1 MDTFPNLCLGVTPLL
16 EFSNA
21 SAVAEV
27 ACRVPLD
34 RLLLETDAPYLLPK
48 SESGRLT
55 QSHPG
60 MVIHVATTLSK
71 VCRFPFEDILDT
83 VRQNSRKIYRI

>member
-27 ACRVPLD
+27 GPKVLLD
-34 RLLLETDAPYLLPK
+34 RLLLETDAPYFLPK
-48 SESGRLT
+48 SESDHLT

-71 VCRFPFEDILDT
+71 IGLIGT
-83 VRQNSRKIYRI
+83 